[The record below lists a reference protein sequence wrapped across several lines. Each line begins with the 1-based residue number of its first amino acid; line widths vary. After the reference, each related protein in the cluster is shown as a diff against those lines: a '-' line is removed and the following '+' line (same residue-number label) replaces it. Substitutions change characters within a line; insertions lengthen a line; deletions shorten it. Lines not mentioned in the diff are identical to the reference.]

1 MPRSEHPQ
9 DRDNYSTETQ
19 YGSRSSAN
27 VERVRDSDSEASD
40 AFERN
45 LKRAG
50 ESCRVEG
57 YSMEEDGPISDRLVH
72 ITGNWQKK
80 RF

>member
-9 DRDNYSTETQ
+9 DRDNYSTKTQ
-19 YGSRSSAN
+19 YSSRSSAN
-27 VERVRDSDSEASD
+27 VERVMDSSSEASE

-50 ESCRVEG
+50 ESSRVER
-57 YSMEEDGPISDRLVH
+57 YSMEENGPISDRLVH
-72 ITGNWQKK
+72 VTGNWQKK